1 MEVVVMEGAEKES
14 QNVEMEER
22 VFEELKMEGM

>member
-1 MEVVVMEGAEKES
+1 MEGVVMERAEKES

-22 VFEELKMEGM
+22 VFKELKMEGM

>member
-1 MEVVVMEGAEKES
+1 MEGVVMEGAEKES